1 MRQYQLKILLAILL
15 FMPVI
20 AKAND
25 SLLHKQAPTWQ
36 GNTTSGKQIDA
47 SYYKGRVTLV
57 TFMYIGCPPCMNE
70 INMLNR
76 LQQEYKTDTRVQ
88 ILAVARQTTQQM
100 ADFNATNNTILSKI
114 RQALGVEPIAYE
126 ILPVCGDNGTALDTN
141 SAVITISSEC
151 DILERTLGIQ
161 MYPTTIF
168 IDKAG
173 IVRTVQTGG
182 PMSKTDD
189 SFYNEK
195 LKKQIDQLLSE

>member
-1 MRQYQLKILLAILL
+1 MKHLLILLLL
-15 FMPVI
+15 YPI
-20 AKAND
+20 AAKAND

-36 GNTTSGKQIDA
+36 ANTTLGKQIDA

-70 INMLNR
+70 ISMLNR

-88 ILAVARQTTQQM
+88 ILAIARQTTQQM

-126 ILPVCGDNGTALDTN
+126 ILPVCGDDKGTKQDTN
-141 SAVITISSEC
+141 SAVITIGNEC
-151 DILERTLGIQ
+151 DVLEQTLGIQ
-161 MYPTTIF
+161 MYPTTLF
-168 IDKAG
+168 IDKTG
-173 IVRTVQTGG
+173 IVRTIHSGG
-182 PMSKTDD
+182 PMSKSDD
-189 SFYNEK
+189 VFYNEK